1 MHSLFLSFAIINFSL
16 LLQSY
21 SRPHCRLRIDE
32 EGRISYDRNLSSLP
46 SQVKEQTL
54 MFQTIFANDLIIK
67 CFLIVF
73 IFRSSLQS
81 ARGKLQSYLSLD
93 KLKVNLKISIL
104 KMRAV
109 LPHRQ
114 TYFTVVMN
122 YLSFYLWLPHVFIDL
137 LSSRRFNINAPMFN
151 DNKFPYWCIS
161 YLFSSKRSI
170 ACNSMFLFVSM
181 SALL

>member
-54 MFQTIFANDLIIK
+54 MFQTIFGQVANDLIIK

-122 YLSFYLWLPHVFIDL
+122 YLSFYL
-137 LSSRRFNINAPMFN
+137 
-151 DNKFPYWCIS
+151 
-161 YLFSSKRSI
+161 
-170 ACNSMFLFVSM
+170 
-181 SALL
+181 